1 MSTDKPPNAGK
12 GRKAGSRNKTPAA
25 LKDAILHAFDE
36 VGGKSYL
43 AELAR
48 KDHKTFCALL
58 GRILPRSLPDEEGDR
73 PNVHVVRIR
82 DFSNEPLAPNPASDP
97 YWARRLAEMKLLSGR
112 DPGAPEK
119 VAQGNRTG
127 QAALAGSLHSR

>member
-25 LKDAILHAFDE
+25 LKEAILHAFDE

-48 KDHKTFCALL
+48 KDHRTFCALL
-58 GRILPRSLPDEEGDR
+58 GRILPRSLPDAAGEED
-73 PNVHVVRIR
+73 NSIVVEIVHETH
-82 DFSNEPLAPNPASDP
+82 EPRVPDLASDP
-97 YWARRLAEMKLLSGR
+97 FWARELAQKKLISGY

-119 VAQGNRTG
+119 AAQSNRTG
-127 QAALAGSLHSR
+127 QAAL